1 MNSGYSE
8 KLEVGE
14 LYRLWVGPLFV
25 DVSPRYCSHNRP
37 IAVALSGPTVPH
49 NSKIYQTHHGSL
61 VAHRYIK
68 N

>member
-25 DVSPRYCSHNRP
+25 DVSPAT
-37 IAVALSGPTVPH
+37 AVTTGQSLWP
-49 NSKIYQTHHGSL
+49 L
-61 VAHRYIK
+61 VAPQCHTIRKSIK
-68 N
+68 LITAHW